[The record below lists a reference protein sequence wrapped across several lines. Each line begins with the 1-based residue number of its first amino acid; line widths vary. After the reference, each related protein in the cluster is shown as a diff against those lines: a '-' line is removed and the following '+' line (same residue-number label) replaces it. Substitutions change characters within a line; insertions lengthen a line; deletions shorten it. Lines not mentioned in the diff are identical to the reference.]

1 MTEEQNKEPKIVTD
15 ENWKEQAQLEKEKLK
30 QHEKEKE
37 TAQSPESDPPS
48 GTLPPADFT
57 TLINSLLV
65 QVFFCLGR
73 ISDPSGKNPQ
83 VNLDLAKHHIDMLE
97 VLDEKTK
104 GNLTEDENKKL
115 ALALHEARMQY
126 VQIAGV

>member
-1 MTEEQNKEPKIVTD
+1 MC
-15 ENWKEQAQLEKEKLK
+15 
-30 QHEKEKE
+30 
-37 TAQSPESDPPS
+37 PPRLPS
-48 GTLPPADFT
+48 LTLLQPTLAFPPGGCKSAPPPGPLPPADFT

-73 ISDPSGKNPQ
+73 ISDPSGKNPEI
-83 VNLDLAKHHIDMLE
+83 NLDLAKHHIDMLE

>member
-1 MTEEQNKEPKIVTD
+1 
-15 ENWKEQAQLEKEKLK
+15 
-30 QHEKEKE
+30 
-37 TAQSPESDPPS
+37 
-48 GTLPPADFT
+48 
-57 TLINSLLV
+57 
-65 QVFFCLGR
+65 
-73 ISDPSGKNPQ
+73 
-83 VNLDLAKHHIDMLE
+83 MLE